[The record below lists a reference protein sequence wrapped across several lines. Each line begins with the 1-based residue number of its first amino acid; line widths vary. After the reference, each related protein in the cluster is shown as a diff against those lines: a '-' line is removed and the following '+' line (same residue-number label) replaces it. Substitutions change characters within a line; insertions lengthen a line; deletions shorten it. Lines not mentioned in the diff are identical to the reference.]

1 MVKRAGYVGATKVIE
16 ASTGATGAI
25 SVPPLQ
31 ALVVQVVDATTGGGS
46 TGTFDV
52 AGSLDGANWVNI
64 STGNAISGNTVLA
77 LPSTNTALPAFTNI
91 QITVAADPAVSVY
104 VAGR

>member
-1 MVKRAGYVGATKVIE
+1 MVKRAGYVGATKIIE

-25 SVPPLQ
+25 AVPPLQ
-31 ALVVQVVDATTGGGS
+31 ALVVQVVDATTGSS

-52 AGSLDGANWVNI
+52 AGSLDGANWANI
-64 STGNAISGNTVLA
+64 STGNTISGNTVLA
-77 LPSTNTALPAFTNI
+77 LPSTTGTALPAFTNI
-91 QITVAADPAVSVY
+91 QVTVAADPAVSVY